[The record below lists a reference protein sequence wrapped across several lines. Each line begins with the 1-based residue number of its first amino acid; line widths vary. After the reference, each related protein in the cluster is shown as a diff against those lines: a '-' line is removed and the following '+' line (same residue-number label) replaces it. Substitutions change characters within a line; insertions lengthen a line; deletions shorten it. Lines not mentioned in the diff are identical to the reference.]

1 MCSLPVDHMGGGWKR
16 KQGSYV
22 NTSIAGAS
30 ERIEWVAERA
40 KHRGGAWAL
49 GCSVCAYALQKL
61 KVESSAHAR
70 GYRGRMRSKWA
81 RFEVRSSH
89 LQACALSQ
97 HASWYCHRVAMEL
110 YLSPETP
117 VREVLLDARNLEDQ
131 ELLKGSVPQ
140 PVLWLRAWKYLKEGI
155 SFRSSARL
163 LTTEGFA
170 DGCDKNMD
178 GRVVKALQEIIVE
191 EKR

>member
-1 MCSLPVDHMGGGWKR
+1 
-16 KQGSYV
+16 
-22 NTSIAGAS
+22 
-30 ERIEWVAERA
+30 
-40 KHRGGAWAL
+40 
-49 GCSVCAYALQKL
+49 
-61 KVESSAHAR
+61 
-70 GYRGRMRSKWA
+70 
-81 RFEVRSSH
+81 
-89 LQACALSQ
+89 
-97 HASWYCHRVAMEL
+97 MEL

-170 DGCDKNMD
+170 YGCDKNMD
-178 GRVVKALQEIIVE
+178 GRVVKALQ
-191 EKR
+191 